1 MFEELPSLL
10 ISDEIIK
17 SMNHQ
22 PSNGE
27 ITHVKLHLLSALNG
41 VKINRYNYTD
51 KGKRD
56 TIAQTIAVPL
66 KYGHKTRQIH
76 EAIQINGQIQLPV
89 ISVTMSGMSLNVN
102 RNEGKRET
110 MYSEQYTGED
120 GLIKYYKPTPIDVNF
135 NIKIV
140 TTKGSDMEEIIA
152 HYLSVFN
159 PYIYISWK
167 EPYTG
172 KEIRSKVTWDGNFS
186 TTYPQDTSS
195 EDKIRYIADMGMTV
209 ESWIFREQP
218 NRDGVIKKIVYNIGI
233 DQDLNCHFD
242 DDSSEMVVADTYTI
256 NGLPTIKGF
265 KPPCVSGGKSVIV
278 DGSIFED
285 LDGVFLTPCDGYSI
299 PTSAWNPFCL
309 SETLSAEFPEFQAYV
324 LEDWQVIDDTQ
335 MIITIPDE
343 LSAANVE
350 IGVVNRHCGIFKTGD
365 VLEGCTPTSLSC
377 LEII

>member
-1 MFEELPSLL
+1 
-10 ISDEIIK
+10 
-17 SMNHQ
+17 MNHQ

-102 RNEGKRET
+102 RNEAKRET
-110 MYSEQYTGED
+110 MYSKQYTGED
-120 GLIKYYKPTPIDVNF
+120 GLVKYYKPTPIDVNF
-135 NIKIV
+135 NVKIV

-167 EPYTG
+167 EPFTG
-172 KEIRSKVTWDGNFS
+172 EEIRSKVTWDGNFS
-186 TTYPQDTSS
+186 TTYPSETSS

-209 ESWIFREQP
+209 ESWIFREES
-218 NRDGVIKKIVYNIGI
+218 NREGIVKKIVYNIGI
-233 DQDLNCHFD
+233 DPNLNCHFEG
-242 DDSSEMVVADTYTI
+242 DSSEFVAADTYTI
-256 NGLPTIKGF
+256 DGLPTIKGF
-265 KPPCVSGGKSVIV
+265 KPLCVEGGQGVIV

-335 MIITIPDE
+335 MIIVIPDE
-343 LSAANVE
+343 LSAAKVE
-350 IGVVNRHCGIFKTGD
+350 IGVLNRHCGIFKTGD
-365 VLEGCTPTSLSC
+365 VVEGCGTLSLSC
-377 LEII
+377 LEIL